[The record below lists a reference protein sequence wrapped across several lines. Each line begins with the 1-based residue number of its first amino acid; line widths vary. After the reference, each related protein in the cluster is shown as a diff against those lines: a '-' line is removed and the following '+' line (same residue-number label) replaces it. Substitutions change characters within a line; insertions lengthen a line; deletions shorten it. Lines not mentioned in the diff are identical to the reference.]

1 MGTSNLTLQQEGIVK
16 TLDEPL
22 FVSAG
27 AGSGKTF
34 TLTQRII
41 WALSDGSGPDGTGP
55 YLEHLDQ
62 ALIIT
67 FTKKAA
73 SEIRERVRA
82 ALLDA
87 GMEEEALTVDDA
99 WISTIHGMC
108 SRILKAH
115 ALELGIDPE
124 FTVVEG
130 ADAEALKDKAIDHV
144 LDRSN
149 EDEGFRQEYDELFS
163 WYDLVGETS
172 PTGGEAGTSIRGLV
186 RELLDLASAA
196 SDGFDSIQTVPGKID
211 FSGLADAYRSCL
223 DATSP
228 KLKAHAVAADA
239 LAAIDAF
246 EASAQ
251 TREDLVTC
259 MMACGMP
266 SSSTA
271 FPKEEVDLLRAE
283 AADAFVNAWLAVDAA
298 AAEELLALAREVFDE
313 YDQLKAERSVLDN
326 NDLLRLTSRALRD
339 NESVRNAYAGRF
351 KLVMVDEFQDTDQQ
365 QVDIIKRLISADEH
379 ELCTVGDAQ
388 QSIYRFRGA
397 DVEVFRR
404 QQRELERG
412 GAGQVKKLTRN
423 FRSHPQILECVARI
437 FDDAQGGIMP
447 QFLDLEPD
455 GGRRDGLAAAGA
467 SRRQAVFVAGGSSD
481 DRTRAKAA
489 EIARRF
495 RALADAGQPVG
506 DMVLLLGKM
515 THSDIYAQAFR
526 DVGLDCVIAGGSVFS
541 QAPEVKAVRAL
552 ACTLANPHDTAQGL
566 APLLQ
571 SPMFALGGEE
581 FLALSTKVDGDR
593 GGWKRR
599 DLYEGLMSDD
609 DMEGL
614 EGLPLLERAR
624 VVLRRALGRVG
635 RDSFTAIARDAVDE
649 SGWMVRLQAAGP
661 EGRAQAANILKAL
674 DALEQAEQKH
684 GNAPRAITNA
694 FDAFLEGKEA
704 PGALNV
710 EAGDAVRIMTVHASK
725 GLEFPVVAVAECFS
739 SKKSSNLMQTR
750 RTEDGRVEVVTL
762 PAYFVDAHLEDGST
776 IVGDAIKKQFDKYL
790 KGGTAWL
797 TSEQA
802 DDVCASDSA
811 AGAWLEMRDGSNQ
824 AEFEEQERLLYVAC
838 TRAREVLILVMDAG
852 PSGNSSKLTFKDDS
866 DLTGRVLGRI
876 LPEGAGGAP
885 QLDADHLAFE
895 GSQPGDYTFICLKD
909 FTYTEDGASYE
920 ANATVEGGVL
930 MPLGEEGAA
939 ADEGAGEMPP
949 VPGEAQPGAPDAVGK
964 EPLDTFTLVWP
975 KQPAYRTGIASD
987 PRASYSYSSIAKEL
1001 HAEGE
1006 DRAPA
1011 PAQSPG
1017 SADGEEGSEDDS
1029 VIVRPAERSGSAV
1042 ALGSAFHAAAQ
1053 WMVET
1058 GSDAVPAARVDAL
1071 ARYWKITPGQRE
1083 RLDGALDRWCG
1094 SSIRAE
1100 ALSWPCVRAEVPFYS
1115 LGAADLVQYGEFAE
1129 GAIDLLCTD
1138 PADRSHVLVIDYKT
1152 GGSSDEAQDE
1162 LQNKHRLQAGVY
1174 ADALHKAG
1182 YGSISLRFVRVE
1194 IEDPE
1199 RPGQP
1204 QVVSYEL

>member
-1 MGTSNLTLQQEGIVK
+1 MGASNLTPQQEGIVK
-16 TLDEPL
+16 TLDESL

-41 WALSDGSGPDGTGP
+41 WALSDGSGPDGMGA

-67 FTKKAA
+67 FTNKAA

-87 GMEEEALTVDDA
+87 GMEEEALRVDDS
-99 WISTIHGMC
+99 WISTIHHMC
-108 SRILKAH
+108 LRILKAH

-130 ADAEALKDKAIDHV
+130 ADAEALEDKAIDHV

-149 EDEGFRQEYDELFS
+149 EDDGQDAYKRLFS

-172 PTGGEAGTSIRGLV
+172 IHGLV

-196 SDGFDSIQTVPGKID
+196 PDGFDSIELVPGKID

-223 DATSP
+223 DATSF

-251 TREDLVTC
+251 TSDELAAC
-259 MMACGMP
+259 MLACTMP
-266 SSSTA
+266 SACTA

-283 AADAFVNAWLAVDAA
+283 AADAFVNAWLAIDAA
-298 AAEELLALAREVFDE
+298 AAEELLELAREVFDE
-313 YDQLKAERSVLDN
+313 YEQLKAERSELDN

-379 ELCTVGDAQ
+379 EFCTVGDAQ

-455 GGRRDGLAAAGA
+455 SGRRDGLVAVGA

-489 EIARRF
+489 EVARRF
-495 RALADAGQPVG
+495 RALAYAGQPVG

-624 VVLRRALGRVG
+624 TVLRRALGRVG
-635 RDSFTAIARDAVDE
+635 RDSFTAIARDVVDE

-684 GNAPRAITNA
+684 GNAPRAIANA
-694 FDAFLEGKEA
+694 FDVFLEGKEA

-710 EAGDAVRIMTVHASK
+710 EAENAVRIMTVHASK

-750 RTEDGRVEVVTL
+750 RLEDGRVEVVTL
-762 PAYFVDAHLEDGST
+762 PDSFANAHLEDGRT
-776 IVGDAIKKQFDKYL
+776 IERDAIKKQFNKYL
-790 KGGTAWL
+790 KGSPAWL

-802 DDVCASDSA
+802 NDVCASDSA
-811 AGAWLEMRDGSNQ
+811 ALAWLEMRDGSNQ
-824 AEFEEQERLLYVAC
+824 AEFEEQKRLLYVAC
-838 TRAREVLILVMDAG
+838 TRAREVLVLAMDACVG
-852 PSGNSSKLTFKDDS
+852 SKDKVPVLTIDDECN
-866 DLTGRVLGRI
+866 LTGRVLGRI
-876 LPEGAGGAP
+876 LPEGAGGVP
-885 QLDADHLAFE
+885 RLDADHLAFE

-909 FTYTEDGASYE
+909 FMHLEGGTSYE
-920 ANATVEGGVL
+920 ANATVEDGVL

-939 ADEGAGEMPP
+939 ADEGAGETPP
-949 VPGEAQPGAPDAVGK
+949 VPGEAQPGAPDAVGE

-975 KQPAYRTGIASD
+975 KQPAYRTGIAPA
-987 PRASYSYSSIAKEL
+987 PRVSYSYSSIAKEL

-1017 SADGEEGSEDDS
+1017 SADGEEESEDDS

-1058 GSDAVPAARVDAL
+1058 GSSTVPAARVDAL
-1071 ARYWKITPGQRE
+1071 ARYWKITPEQRE
-1083 RLDGALDRWCG
+1083 RLDAALRRWCG

-1100 ALSWPCVRAEVPFYS
+1100 ALSWPCMRAEVPFYS

-1138 PADRSHVLVIDYKT
+1138 PADRSRALVIDYKT
-1152 GGSSDEAQDE
+1152 GGSPDETPDE
-1162 LQNKHRLQAGVY
+1162 LQEKHRLQAGVY

-1182 YGSISLRFVRVE
+1182 YGSVSLRFVRVE
-1194 IEDPE
+1194 IDDPE